1 MSQKMDSLTDGKL
14 AAASHY
20 AAPMLPK
27 ERDNAKAFTGKK
39 SGVATKE
46 PDPSLVRFRRCNA
59 RGGDAAKQ
67 CRGWPKIIHET
78 SRRQT
83 RPILRYRPATDRNFK
98 VNCKVTLWRK
108 RLCGRVGS
116 LSCRFK
122 SSVEILGAP
131 YLQRL
136 NPRPQGM
143 RGSKVIYSHKC
154 GVH

>member
-67 CRGWPKIIHET
+67 CRGWPKIILKQAVGKLDQFYAIDQQPTET
-78 SRRQT
+78 S
-83 RPILRYRPATDRNFK
+83 K
-98 VNCKVTLWRK
+98 
-108 RLCGRVGS
+108 
-116 LSCRFK
+116 
-122 SSVEILGAP
+122 
-131 YLQRL
+131 
-136 NPRPQGM
+136 
-143 RGSKVIYSHKC
+143 
-154 GVH
+154 